1 MAGKLA
7 PHDKQTAWDGSGE
20 LTEYVA
26 EISISGGTRLVVVGY
41 SFQLSCSI
49 LIRSTTVLP
58 TYHEDAIPSAI
69 AAPEVTKVA
78 LRLRYLIEECV
89 PCELEVDQITK
100 SHSRIITHQVVK
112 AAREAGGRENGGC
125 VVYALL
131 VNKRWFKK
139 QAMLELW
146 DADLHNVRAV
156 ACEVI
161 AKQLCVYKFSK
172 GGTRTDGW

>member
-1 MAGKLA
+1 VNREDQHRWRDEARQRTSPL
-7 PHDKQTAWDGSGE
+7 
-20 LTEYVA
+20 
-26 EISISGGTRLVVVGY
+26 
-41 SFQLSCSI
+41 
-49 LIRSTTVLP
+49 LIPTQKPNLIDRQTVLP

-78 LRLRYLIEECV
+78 IRLRYLIEECV
-89 PCELEVDQITK
+89 PCELEPSNITCA
-100 SHSRIITHQVVK
+100 HSRIITPKVVK
-112 AAREAGGRENGGC
+112 AAKEAGGQEHAAC

-146 DADLHNVRAV
+146 DADLHNVRAT

-161 AKQLCVYKFSK
+161 AKQL
-172 GGTRTDGW
+172 